1 MMMLLPVQF
10 RPFND
15 EMPLSWMQ
23 RMALANGFDDLREV
37 MHIIGIISKPYD
49 YPSSD
54 HWKDVAKMFYDQ
66 EWIKSYQD
74 EVKKASLLIDNM
86 MTKKIYICPQCLN
99 EELQQY
105 GQFYYHMQ
113 HHYIGAHTC
122 WKHHCNLATIDPT
135 NYLNLEEKIELYP
148 ITGIYD
154 PEKEKQISLLFD
166 HPDKFFEEMV
176 RYRIWLLM
184 QQAGKTLHEIKNP
197 SDIPLNKDHMDR
209 FDDVPDLL
217 FGLIKGKYVQIKDE
231 AIRTYILKCL
241 FEGYHSYIHVINR
254 LEDRQK
260 TSYVDL
266 YDTLVI
272 KERKCAACSPK
283 QTNTN

>member
-1 MMMLLPVQF
+1 MLPIQF
-10 RPFND
+10 PPKED
-15 EMPLSWMQ
+15 EMPISWMQ
-23 RMALANGFDDLREV
+23 RIALSNGFDDLRE
-37 MHIIGIISKPYD
+37 MLYMSYIIAKQYAF
-49 YPSSD
+49 PSFV
-54 HWKDVAKMFYDQ
+54 HWKDVAKMFIHQDWMQ
-66 EWIKSYQD
+66 SYQRKI
-74 EVKKASLLIDNM
+74 EKSSLLIDDM
-86 MTKKIYICPQCLN
+86 QTKNIHVCPLCMK
-99 EELQQY
+99 EEWERD

-113 HHYIGAHTC
+113 HQYIGTYTC
-122 WKHHCNLATIDPT
+122 WRHRCNLATIAPAS
-135 NYLNLEEKIELYP
+135 YLNLEEKIELYP

-231 AIRTYILKCL
+231 AMRTYILKCL